1 MTLQNKPLALE
12 IDNLHFSYGTLP
24 IFKGDRLSLHQ
35 GDFAILIG
43 PNGGGKTTLL
53 KLLLGILRPQ
63 KGNIQIFGSPLSSLK
78 PGSIGYVPQAHLV
91 DKTLPIEV
99 LDVVLTGASHEIGFL
114 GRYPSYIIEKAHL
127 LLEKLEIADLKT
139 HLFASLSGG
148 QMQRVLIA
156 RALLSDPVL
165 LLLDEP
171 TSSVDLHAEA
181 QILKLIRSLL
191 TQTTIL
197 MVTHDLDS
205 VISSATTV
213 FCIERKISAIA
224 PQNLCHHFT
233 KGLFHPIGGQ

>member
-1 MTLQNKPLALE
+1 MNLPLSKPALE
-12 IDNLHFSYGTLP
+12 IENLHFSYGSLP
-24 IFKGDRLSLHQ
+24 IFKGEGLVLNQ
-35 GDFAILIG
+35 GDFAVIIG

-53 KLLLGILRPQ
+53 KLLLGIIKPQ
-63 KGNIQIFGSPLSSLK
+63 KGKIRIFGSTLDHLK

-99 LDVVLTGASHEIGFL
+99 LDVVLTGASYEITFFGN
-114 GRYPSYIIEKAHL
+114 YPESTKEKAHL
-127 LLEKLEIADLKT
+127 LLEKLEIADLKYCK
-139 HLFASLSGG
+139 FSDLSAG

-181 QILKLIRSLL
+181 QILRLIRSLL
-191 TQTTIL
+191 LHTTII

-205 VISSATTV
+205 VINMATTV
-213 FCIERKISAIA
+213 LCVERKISSIA
-224 PQNLCHHFT
+224 PQSLCNHFK
-233 KGLFHPIGGQ
+233 KGVYHPLGGS